1 MARYDDLN
9 TKGIAYTTVLSV
21 IILVIILQG
30 TQALC
35 YNMLN
40 FENSRKDT
48 KQIDSATVTK
58 REQLLSLDG
67 YKRVEA
73 IDETAPP
80 AKKGEATVMK
90 KVIQIP
96 VIDAE
101 KLILKEL
108 GAANASVPGA

>member
-21 IILVIILQG
+21 VILVIILQG

-40 FENSRKDT
+40 YESSRKDT
-48 KQIDSATVTK
+48 KQLDAATVAK
-58 REQLLSLDG
+58 SEQLLSLSG
-67 YKRVEA
+67 YKRVEVV
-73 IDETAPP
+73 DEAAPP
-80 AKKGEATVMK
+80 AKKGEPTAMK
-90 KVIQIP
+90 KVIHIP
-96 VIDAE
+96 VIDAQ

-108 GAANASVPGA
+108 GPAKAAVPGA

>member
-21 IILVIILQG
+21 VILVIILQG

-40 FENSRKDT
+40 YEDTRKDT
-48 KQIDSATVTK
+48 KQMDAATVTK
-58 REQLLSLDG
+58 REQLQSLDG
-67 YKRVEA
+67 YQRVEV

-96 VIDAE
+96 VIDAQR
-101 KLILKEL
+101 LILEEL
-108 GAANASVPGA
+108 GAAKASIPSA

>member
-21 IILVIILQG
+21 VILVIILQG

-40 FENSRKDT
+40 YESSRKDT
-48 KQIDSATVTK
+48 KIIDAATVTK
-58 REQLLSLDG
+58 SEQLKSLNG
-67 YKRVEA
+67 FRRVEV

-80 AKKGEATVMK
+80 AKKGESPVMK
-90 KVIQIP
+90 KVIHIP
-96 VIDAE
+96 VIDAQS
-101 KLILKEL
+101 LILKEL
-108 GAANASVPGA
+108 GTANDAAPGA